1 MPVSLLR
8 APVLAAR
15 HAFDDLAERQAY
27 VVRRD
32 QLAAVGVTEHHVR
45 AQLFAARWAT
55 YGPLV
60 IILHNGPLTGLQ
72 RRWATLLNAGPGAAL
87 CARTA
92 LELDGLQ
99 GWGDDRIHVL
109 VRRGARVP
117 ALPGVKVHESRRYEP
132 GRDLHPAASPP
143 RTRTERSAIDAA
155 AWSRNSRTACGLLA
169 AVVQQRL
176 ALPHRLTEELAAA
189 GRVRHF
195 TLLGRALADISGG
208 STALSEID
216 FVRLCRRHALP
227 EPRRQRLRRDSSG
240 RRRYLDAEFR
250 ARDGSTVVVE
260 VDGAVHLL
268 VQTYWDDMDRQNS
281 LTVRGE
287 RVLRYPTVAFY
298 LQPARTMREIGVA
311 LGY

>member
-1 MPVSLLR
+1 MIV
-8 APVLAAR
+8 
-15 HAFDDLAERQAY
+15 
-27 VVRRD
+27 
-32 QLAAVGVTEHHVR
+32 
-45 AQLFAARWAT
+45 
-55 YGPLV
+55 
-60 IILHNGPLTGLQ
+60 LHNGPFTGLQ
-72 RRWATLLNAGPGAAL
+72 RCWAVLLNAGAGAAL

-92 LELDGLQ
+92 LELDGMQ
-99 GWGDDRIHVL
+99 GWTDDRIHVL
-109 VRRGARVP
+109 VHRGTHVP
-117 ALPGVKVHESRRYEP
+117 VLPGVKVHESRRYEP
-132 GRDLHPAASPP
+132 GRDLHPAATPP

-155 AWSRNSRTACGLLA
+155 AWSRSSRTACGLVA

-176 ALPHRLTEELAAA
+176 ALPHRLMDELAVV

-195 TLLGRALADISGG
+195 KVLGRALGDIAGG
-208 STALSEID
+208 TALSEID
-216 FVRLCRRHALP
+216 FVRLCRRYGLP
-227 EPRRQRLRRDSSG
+227 EPRRQRIRRDSSG
-240 RRRYLDAEFR
+240 RRRYLDSEFL
-250 ARDGSTVVVE
+250 ARDGTTVVVE